1 MTPTPIIRNRSR
13 FTILAVASAVIL
25 SAPVIELAM
34 AAPSAAAPTAPSAV
48 SGHSLSAAQQQ
59 ATLAY
64 WTPARMKAAIA
75 VDVVTVSPPAVKA
88 VTPADPATRGKAG
101 LSPGGRPEWATDGS
115 MEGTAASPDSPQSFS
130 YPYPYTSFNV
140 PTGDYKATPYLVNG
154 KIFFTNNGSN
164 YVCSGTSIGSSE
176 GSSDENEVWTAGHCV
191 VNTNLSSPGVWD
203 SSAEF
208 IPAYSVNKK
217 GIVKEPFGV
226 FVASNFESAT
236 NFIDNGDISVDEGA
250 MHVGTN
256 SSGQTLGQA
265 VGWDG
270 FAWNYSSDEQFVTF
284 GYPAASPYNGNA
296 MVEDIAASA
305 STYTW
310 PSGAGQPLIGIGSP
324 MTGGSSGGAWDIDW
338 TAQGPGYVDGHNDY
352 KFDDQPD
359 AIYSPYQDT
368 LSNTVRCFG
377 ASSC

>member
-1 MTPTPIIRNRSR
+1 MTPTEVVRNRSR
-13 FTILAVASAVIL
+13 FMIVTLASAVVF
-25 SAPVIELAM
+25 SAPVAALAM
-34 AAPSAAAPTAPSAV
+34 ATPAAAAPAAKPAV
-48 SGHSLSAAQQQ
+48 SGHSLTSAQQK

-64 WTPARMKAAIA
+64 WTPSRMKAAIP
-75 VDVVTVSPPAVKA
+75 VDVVTANPAKVKA
-88 VTPADPATRGKAG
+88 VTPADPVTRGAPG
-101 LSPGGRPEWATDGS
+101 QSPGGLPESATGGS
-115 MEGTAASPDSPQSFS
+115 GGTAAPSVSPQEFS

-140 PTGDYKATPYLVNG
+140 PTSDYTEEPYLVNG

-164 YVCSGTSIGSSE
+164 YVCSGTSIGSSN
-176 GSSDENEVWTAGHCV
+176 GSSNENEVWTAGHCV
-191 VNTNLSSPGVWD
+191 VNTSLSDPGVWD

-208 IPAYSVNKK
+208 IPGYSVNKK
-217 GIVKEPFGV
+217 GVQKEPFGI
-226 FVASNFESAT
+226 FVASNFESAV
-236 NFIDNGDISVDEGA
+236 NFINNGDISVDEGA
-250 MHVGTN
+250 MHVGKN

-270 FAWNYSSDEQFVTF
+270 FKWNYSSDEQFVTF

-296 MVEDIAASA
+296 MVEDIGASA

-310 PSGAGQPLIGIGSP
+310 PNGEGQPLIGIGSP
-324 MTGGSSGGAWDIDW
+324 MTGGSSGGAWDINW
-338 TAQGPGYVDGHNDY
+338 TAQGPGYVNGHNDY